1 MKTVFTTII
10 AILIGL
16 AVFAQTPQSINYQAV
31 LRNSSGEV
39 LANQEVE
46 IGIAILQGGT
56 SGLEVFAETHSATTN
71 SFGLANLQIG
81 SVNTSGM
88 GNIDWGD
95 GPYFVQV
102 SVNGTAIGTSQLLS
116 VPYAMYAGAVENDK
130 VDDADNDPA
139 NELQDLALSGT
150 NLSITQGSTVDLSVL
165 QNGIITE
172 SDPVYSTS
180 QAVNIT
186 ATDITN
192 LGNLSGTNSGDQDLS
207 NLATQSALADSTAK
221 VQTQLSDS
229 LSTLNIELTT
239 AIADSTAKIRSEIPD
254 VSGFISNE
262 SDPVYAADSASI
274 NSQLKEWETSV
285 AKGITA
291 TDTANWN
298 NKLDSYTE
306 SDPVFSASEAAN
318 ITATDITNLGN
329 LSGTNSGDQDLS
341 SLATKT
347 ALADSTAKIRSEI
360 PDVSGFISNESDPVY
375 AADSASINAQLKEW
389 ETSVAKGIT
398 ASDTA
403 NWNNKLDSYTESDPV
418 FSASEAANITA
429 TDITNLGNLSG
440 TNTGDQDL
448 SNLATLSALADSTA
462 KIRTELSDS
471 LSTLNSELST
481 AIADSTAKVRSE
493 IPDVS
498 GFISSESDPVY
509 AADSASI
516 NSQLKGWE
524 ISVAKGII
532 ATDTINWNSK
542 VDTLIAGN
550 GILIVGDTIKATST
564 GAITEQD
571 PVYVADSS
579 AIKTSLRN
587 WETSVA
593 KGITTTDI
601 TNWYEDIS
609 ATNEIELPSQSGNSG
624 KYLTTN
630 GSTAKWKTITTLHD
644 ALTLG
649 TKNGLSLNGQELSLS
664 TATTLK
670 AGAMSYSDKNKLNKI
685 SSTST
690 TASGSYSTAM
700 GYMTTASGSYSTSM
714 GYKTTAGGDYS
725 TSMGYSTKAS
735 GQYSIAIGLASTA
748 SETYSVAMG
757 CDATASGKA
766 STSIGYS
773 TTASGSYSTAM
784 GYNTTASGSYSTAM
798 GRGTNAIGSYSIAMG
813 YNTTASSN
821 YSTVMGYETTAS
833 KEAST
838 AMGYNTTAS
847 GDYSTSM
854 GYNSTASKEASTAM
868 GYNTTASGDYST
880 SMGYNTTSS
889 GEGSTAIGSKINVK
903 GSYSVGIGLD
913 GTKST
918 LSQASTMA
926 IMGGKVGIGTVSPSY
941 ELDVWGSGRFV
952 GPCYFTSNVRVTGDL
967 IANNLWSEFGGGGT
981 QYRLVPSAGFVV
993 YLISSFSDSRL
1004 KENVETI
1011 KSPLQK
1017 IQSLRGVTY
1026 NWNSTA
1032 KDIFINEL
1040 KENTRPNQSLP
1051 EAEQE
1056 KIMQENI
1063 DNRLAELSQTE
1074 ISFIAQEV
1082 EEVFPQWVS
1091 EDENGYK
1098 KINMKG
1104 LNSVLVE
1111 AVKELKN
1118 EKDEEIA
1125 KLQQNVEALKA
1136 ENGKLKAEKDAEVGD
1151 LKQRLSILEALV
1163 EKALV
1168 GNEEISANK

>member
-1 MKTVFTTII
+1 MKKQVTNSCSNKSPLGDALSMSKRDLGGLKTITTTI

-16 AVFAQTPQSINYQAV
+16 TVFAQTPQSINYQAV
-31 LRNSSGEV
+31 LRNASGEV

-56 SGLEVFAETHSATTN
+56 SGLEVFAETHSTTTN

-95 GPYFVQV
+95 GPYFIQV
-102 SVNGTAIGTSQLLS
+102 SVNGTAIGTTQLLS

-139 NELQDLALSGT
+139 NELQDIALLGT

-180 QAVNIT
+180 QAANIT

-207 NLATQSALADSTAK
+207 NLAT
-221 VQTQLSDS
+221 LS
-229 LSTLNIELTT
+229 

-285 AKGITA
+285 AKGIAT

-306 SDPVFSASEAAN
+306 IDPVFSASEAAN

-341 SLATKT
+341 NLATLS
-347 ALADSTAKIRSEI
+347 ALADSTAQVRSEIPDVSSFISSETDPVWKADSSMVRTEVRTEISDSLSTLNIELSTAIADSTAQVRSEI

-375 AADSASINAQLKEW
+375 AADSASINTQLKEW

-564 GAITEQD
+564 GAISEQD
-571 PVYVADSS
+571 PLYVADSS
-579 AIKTSLRN
+579 AIKASLRN

-593 KGITTTDI
+593 KGITATD
-601 TNWYEDIS
+601 TSRWGKD
-609 ATNEIELPSQSGNSG
+609 ADPTNELQIISIRNDTIFLTNGSYAKLPTDSTNSLDAAYDKGRTITADGGAVTIAGTDGVISTGTYDSGNSLSVSG
-624 KYLTTN
+624 AGTRMIWYPKKAAFRAGYVN
-630 GSTAKWKTITTLHD
+630 GTQWDDDNIGNYSFA
-644 ALTLG
+644 
-649 TKNGLSLNGQELSLS
+649 
-664 TATTLK
+664 
-670 AGAMSYSDKNKLNKI
+670 AGI
-685 SSTST
+685 
-690 TASGSYSTAM
+690 
-700 GYMTTASGSYSTSM
+700 
-714 GYKTTAGGDYS
+714 
-725 TSMGYSTKAS
+725 
-735 GQYSIAIGLASTA
+735 
-748 SETYSVAMG
+748 
-757 CDATASGKA
+757 
-766 STSIGYS
+766 
-773 TTASGSYSTAM
+773 
-784 GYNTTASGSYSTAM
+784 NTTASGLRSVAL
-798 GRGTNAIGSYSIAMG
+798 GAG
-813 YNTTASSN
+813 
-821 YSTVMGYETTAS
+821 
-833 KEAST
+833 
-838 AMGYNTTAS
+838 TTAS
-847 GDYSTSM
+847 GDYSFAT
-854 GYNSTASKEASTAM
+854 GRA
-868 GYNTTASGDYST
+868 TTASGDYS
-880 SMGYNTTSS
+880 SAMGAGTTASGNYS
-889 GEGSTAIGSKINVK
+889 TAMGRAIEVTGEGSI
-903 GSYSVGIGLD
+903 GIGLD
-913 GTKST
+913 NMEGTIK
-918 LSQASTMA
+918 QDNTMA
-926 IMGGKVGIGTVSPSY
+926 IMGGNVGIGTTAPSC
-941 ELDVWGSGRFV
+941 ELDIRGDGYFFGNVGIGAVCYDYKLNVNGTIRAISDIYANDDVFV
-952 GPCYFTSNVRVTGDL
+952 NDNLY
-967 IANNLWSEFGGGGT
+967 ANNLYTKFGGDDE
-981 QYRLVPSAGFVV
+981 QVYYRLGIGTFGTIWYYTTGSATPS
-993 YLISSFSDSRL
+993 DKRL
-1004 KENVETI
+1004 KENIQTI
-1011 KSPLQK
+1011 SNPLEK
-1017 IQSLRGVTY
+1017 LELLRGVTY
-1026 NWNSTA
+1026 NWNQKA
-1032 KDIFINEL
+1032 KDYFTKDMEKNVGFAD
-1040 KENTRPNQSLP
+1040 SLS
-1051 EAEQE
+1051 EAEKEGLLE
-1056 KIMQENI
+1056 KEKQKVLEEA
-1063 DNRLAELSQTE
+1063 NRNTM
-1074 ISFIAQEV
+1074 SFIAQEV
-1082 EEVFPQWVS
+1082 EENFPQWVKEN
-1091 EDENGYK
+1091 EDGVK
-1098 KINMKG
+1098 LIDMKG
-1104 LNSVLVE
+1104 INSLLVE
-1111 AVKELKN
+1111 AVKELKTQTDAENAKLKQTIEELKVEN
-1118 EKDEEIA
+1118 EK
-1125 KLQQNVEALKA
+1125 LKA
-1136 ENGKLKAEKDAEVGD
+1136 ENSKTE
-1151 LKQRLSILEALV
+1151 QRLSILEALV
-1163 EKALV
+1163 EKALG
-1168 GNEEISANK
+1168 GNEEVSANK